1 MKQINLIILL
11 IAVFFSGCKKN
22 ENNLTPDSKN
32 ALLANLK
39 NSGDQIVKGK
49 KIDGATNS
57 VNNTLNPYNKV
68 GQLHNNLLDGF
79 KKEIP
84 SLYSPTT
91 AVSYTINGK
100 QYSYTKVKDKL
111 IAGSYVNYQKT
122 NEPQTLPNSTSN
134 LSYDGYAD
142 YQSLVNQTMDYLVAN
157 PIPDLG
163 PVDPV
168 IFENNFNTQ
177 LQQFQTSNG
186 LTEIE
191 NQIDNQLINQL
202 LACEDISTATS
213 LVNFY
218 QNTIV
223 SDGSITDQTVL
234 DRQLSF
240 LSVLN
245 YSMNYWYAVENNPS
259 DPWWNVYGNLFQED
273 MSQQAKLRWWK
284 WLLIGVSDGLGGLTG
299 LLFANPVA
307 AAFVG
312 GAVGS
317 VASGLVQDWLQQ

>member
-1 MKQINLIILL
+1 MQKIKLAILL
-11 IAVFFSGCKKN
+11 IAVFFSSCKKN
-22 ENNLTPDSKN
+22 ENNSASTSKT
-32 ALLANLK
+32 ALLTNLK
-39 NSGDQIVKGK
+39 NSGDQIIKGQ
-49 KIDGATNS
+49 KIDGATSS

-68 GQLHNNLLDGF
+68 GQLHNSILEGF
-79 KKEIP
+79 KNEIP

-91 AVSYTINGK
+91 TVSYTINSK
-100 QYSYTKVKDKL
+100 QYSFTKPRDKL
-111 IAGSYVNYQKT
+111 IAVSYLTYQKT
-122 NEPQTLPNSTSN
+122 NEAQASSSGSGN
-134 LSYDGYAD
+134 LSYDGYSD
-142 YQSLVNQTMDYLVAN
+142 YQALANQTMDYLVAN

-168 IFENNFNTQ
+168 VFEDNFNTR

-191 NQIDNQLINQL
+191 SQIDNQLINQL
-202 LACEDISTATS
+202 LQVEDISTATS

-245 YSMNYWYAVENNPS
+245 YSLNYWYAVENNPA

-273 MSQQAKLRWWK
+273 INSVALGRFWK
-284 WLLIGVSDGLGGLTG
+284 WLLIGIGDGIGAMTTA
-299 LLFANPVA
+299 LFTSPVVG
-307 AAFVG
+307 AFVG
-312 GAVGS
+312 GAVGG
-317 VASGLVQDWLQQ
+317 VASGLLQDWLLK